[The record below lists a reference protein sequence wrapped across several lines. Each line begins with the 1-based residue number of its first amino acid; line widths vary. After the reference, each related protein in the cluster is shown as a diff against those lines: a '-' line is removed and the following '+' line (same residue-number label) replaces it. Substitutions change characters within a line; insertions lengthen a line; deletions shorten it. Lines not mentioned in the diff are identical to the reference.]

1 MPLQA
6 NWFHVLNPSG
16 GLRATPVALTPVAML
31 TASSTAALEY
41 DVIVDLSLSQQ
52 APILDARWSCADDDE
67 GERWVAL
74 GRRGTLR
81 HQSPGQGEDA
91 I

>member
-31 TASSTAALEY
+31 TASSTAARTAIALI
-41 DVIVDLSLSQQ
+41 DAKSIRPQALDLFGLYN
-52 APILDARWSCADDDE
+52 
-67 GERWVAL
+67 V
-74 GRRGTLR
+74 
-81 HQSPGQGEDA
+81 
-91 I
+91 

>member
-31 TASSTAALEY
+31 TASSTAARTAIALI
-41 DVIVDLSLSQQ
+41 DGAKSIRALDLHVFGL
-52 APILDARWSCADDDE
+52 
-67 GERWVAL
+67 
-74 GRRGTLR
+74 
-81 HQSPGQGEDA
+81 
-91 I
+91 

>member
-31 TASSTAALEY
+31 TASSTAARTAINLAI
-41 DVIVDLSLSQQ
+41 DGAKSIR
-52 APILDARWSCADDDE
+52 ALDPF
-67 GERWVAL
+67 GL
-74 GRRGTLR
+74 
-81 HQSPGQGEDA
+81 
-91 I
+91 